1 MDEAKPKA
9 QRTRQTG
16 LRRPET
22 RPPAPCV
29 YASGECPYAIMPRTK
44 SCQEH
49 VQECK
54 RKALATSDARDRA
67 LAGSS
72 PAIFEVALASKAK
85 KTNKG
90 GKEA

>member
-1 MDEAKPKA
+1 
-9 QRTRQTG
+9 
-16 LRRPET
+16 
-22 RPPAPCV
+22 
-29 YASGECPYAIMPRTK
+29 MPRTK